1 MTKARRI
8 LRMNSRLYDFVMIP
22 ADWFGLRAWRKW
34 AASLKAKKVLEIG
47 VGTGLNMAHYNQE
60 SIVFA
65 LDPDAGML
73 KRAVI
78 RAERVR
84 IEACF
89 CLGRAEALPFRSSIF
104 DAALATLVFCT
115 VNDLP
120 HSLGELNR
128 VLKPQAPVRLFE
140 HVRLRSGTGAR
151 IQDVLTPAW
160 KRIAGGCHLNRDTLK
175 AVESAGFEIRRVQ
188 ERLGGIFIAVDAF
201 KKSRSASLPCF
212 SSIPS
217 SV

>member
-1 MTKARRI
+1 
-8 LRMNSRLYDFVMIP
+8 MNSCLYDFVMIP

-47 VGTGLNMAHYNQE
+47 AGTGLNLAYYNNE
-60 SIVFA
+60 SKVFA

-73 KRAVI
+73 KRAVARAHGI
-78 RAERVR
+78 RR
-84 IEACF
+84 EAYFCF
-89 CLGRAEALPFRSSIF
+89 GRAEALPFRSAAF

-175 AVESAGFEIRRVQ
+175 AVETAGFEIRRVQ
-188 ERLGGIFIAVDAF
+188 EQFGGVFIAVDALKIGESTEECSPGANKHPATACNF
-201 KKSRSASLPCF
+201 CGR
-212 SSIPS
+212 
-217 SV
+217 